1 MLKHYSILFIL
12 LFPNVYFGIANAKG
26 LSQNN
31 GFAKIR
37 FVDNHSD
44 NSKTYLCKLI
54 KGNPENLTYEL
65 QNNFADSPAKIENKD
80 KTGPE
85 GYINQFTV
93 AKKMKTSKKNRRK
106 ANEDLLG
113 NYDVKDEKS
122 LKKINEKKEK
132 KSEEKK
138 VEINDSGNFKKINE
152 SENIRRPNKNLSRH
166 YKITGKRIHN
176 GQIIKKRAG
185 YVNLIIKYKIR
196 EGNFVNTYV
205 SVVQDY
211 LKDGSNYNLKYHG
224 EGAKRKY
231 YLEFAPFP

>member
-1 MLKHYSILFIL
+1 MLKSSSILFIL
-12 LFPNVYFGIANAKG
+12 LFPNLYFGIANAKS

-54 KGNPENLTYEL
+54 NGNPENLKYEI
-65 QNNFADSPAKIENKD
+65 QNNFANSPENIENKQ
-80 KTGPE
+80 KIEFE
-85 GYINQFTV
+85 GYINQVT
-93 AKKMKTSKKNRRK
+93 AEKKMKNFKKNRKK
-106 ANEDLLG
+106 ATDDLLG

-122 LKKINEKKEK
+122 LKKIKEK
-132 KSEEKK
+132 KNTEKK
-138 VEINDSGNFKKINE
+138 VEIDNSGNFKKYEE
-152 SENIRRPNKNLSRH
+152 SGQIHRPNRNLSRH

-176 GQIIKKRAG
+176 GQTFKKRAG

-196 EGNFVNTYV
+196 EGNYINTYV

-231 YLEFAPFP
+231 YLEFVPFP